1 MKHQNSRERLLNA
14 AFLEVYKNGYHGA
27 ATASILKKSGV
38 PKGSMY
44 HFFTSKKGLIL
55 SVIEERIYPRM
66 EDFFDFTSYPGETV
80 FQSLE
85 RVFKKMSTHEFL
97 ITNGC
102 PMHRLM
108 VEMAP
113 LDKEF
118 EALLTKEFDTFIDRL
133 SMLLQAAIDN
143 QELKPFNIKATARFF
158 ITSTWGEISLPP
170 SLSSKESFL
179 HHVNCLLIVLNHYK
193 VRAV

>member
-1 MKHQNSRERLLNA
+1 MKHSDGRERLLDA
-14 AFLEVYKNGYHGA
+14 AFLEVYKHGYHGA
-27 ATASILKKSGV
+27 ATASILKNAGV

-44 HFFTSKKGLIL
+44 HFFKSKKGLIL
-55 SVIEERIYPRM
+55 AVIEERIFPRM
-66 EDFFDFTSYPGETV
+66 AAFFDFTKYPDETV

-85 RVFKKMSTHEFL
+85 RIFSKMSTHEVL

-102 PMHRLM
+102 PMHRLL

-118 EALLTKEFDTFIDRL
+118 ETVLAKGFEGFVSKLSALLTT
-133 SMLLQAAIDN
+133 AIDDK
-143 QELKPFNIKATARFF
+143 ELEPFNTEATARFF
-158 ITSTWGEISLPP
+158 ITSIWGEISLPP

-179 HHVNCLLIVLNHYK
+179 HHADYLLILLKHYEK
-193 VRAV
+193 

>member
-1 MKHQNSRERLLNA
+1 MKHNDSRERLLDA
-14 AFLEVYKNGYHGA
+14 AFLEVYKNGYHGTGTA
-27 ATASILKKSGV
+27 AILKKAGV

-44 HFFTSKKGLIL
+44 HFFDSKKDLVL
-55 SVIEERIYPRM
+55 TVCQERIFPKM
-66 EDFFDFTSYPGETV
+66 EIFFDFTRYPNEDI

-85 RVFKKMSTHEFL
+85 RIFENMSTHEFL

-113 LDKEF
+113 LDEAFETLLVDEF
-118 EALLTKEFDTFIDRL
+118 HSFTGKLSELLQSAIDKQELNSFDT
-133 SMLLQAAIDN
+133 Q
-143 QELKPFNIKATARFF
+143 ATARFI

-170 SLSSKESFL
+170 SLSSKGSFL
-179 HHVNCLLIVLNHYK
+179 HHKNNLLTLLLSHK
-193 VRAV
+193 M